1 MKEFL
6 DIAMNYGIG
15 VVCII
20 YFMYFNST
28 TLKKLTETITK
39 VNESLILMNERIE
52 KIEDKLLKKG
62 DQL

>member
-28 TLKKLTETITK
+28 TLKKLTDTITK

-62 DQL
+62 DQK

>member
-1 MKEFL
+1 MKEIL
-6 DIAMNYGIG
+6 DIVMNYGIG

-62 DQL
+62 DQI